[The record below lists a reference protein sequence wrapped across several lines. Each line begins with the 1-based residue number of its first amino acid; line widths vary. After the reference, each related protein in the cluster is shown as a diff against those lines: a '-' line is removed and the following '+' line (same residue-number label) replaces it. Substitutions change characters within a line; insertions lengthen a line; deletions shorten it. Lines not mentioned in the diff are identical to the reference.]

1 VRRLRERAR
10 GATANAAAAHL
21 VLGRPLTGTL
31 GVIGVPSSA
40 GAYAPGQE
48 KAPRALRDA
57 GLCVALAA
65 AGIDV
70 VDHGDAALWRWRP
83 DRDRPF
89 AQNLGAVVECAADT
103 AERVRA
109 ALDAGELALVLGGDC
124 TVGIGT
130 VAGHLPS
137 SGRLGLVYLD
147 LHGDLNTP
155 GSVRDGALD
164 WMGVAH
170 MLGDEAATPEL
181 RELGP
186 LTPLLGGDQI
196 VFLAHDRGQST
207 AAELETIESRGL
219 VTIPVS
225 AVAADPASAAGE
237 ALAVLATCDRLAVH
251 FDVDCIDF
259 TDAPLSENTG
269 RNIGLTQDA
278 AFAALS
284 AVLLD
289 SRVTALT
296 ITELNPD
303 HGSDD
308 GSTLTG
314 FVDRLVAAL
323 AGSPRLVPSSA
334 G

>member
-1 VRRLRERAR
+1 MAR
-10 GATANAAAAHL
+10 
-21 VLGRPLTGTL
+21 PL

-57 GLCVALAA
+57 GLLAGLATAGVA
-65 AGIDV
+65 V
-70 VDHGDAALWRWRP
+70 VDRGDAEVWRWRP
-83 DRDRPF
+83 DRERRH
-89 AQNLGAVVECAADT
+89 AQNLAAVVGCAAET

-109 ALDAGELALVLGGDC
+109 GLDAGEFVLVLGGDC
-124 TVGIGT
+124 TVGLGT
-130 VAGHLPS
+130 VAGLLPD

-147 LHGDLNTP
+147 LHADLNTP
-155 GSVRDGALD
+155 ESVPDGALD

-170 MLGDEAATPEL
+170 MLGEQEATPEL
-181 RELGP
+181 RGFGP
-186 LTPLLGGDQI
+186 RTPLLEDDQI
-196 VFLAHDRGQST
+196 VLLAHDRGQST
-207 AAELETIESRGL
+207 AHELDAIARRSLLTVPVAEVAAGPAAAAGRALAEL
-219 VTIPVS
+219 
-225 AVAADPASAAGE
+225 AS
-237 ALAVLATCDRLAVH
+237 CDRLAVH

-269 RNIGLTQDA
+269 RNIGLTQVT
-278 AFAALS
+278 AFAALA
-284 AVLLD
+284 AVLRD
-289 SRVTALT
+289 SRVCALT

-308 GSTLTG
+308 GSTLTA

-323 AGSPRLVPSSA
+323 AGAPGLAAP